1 MPDCKC
7 PGCTWGG
14 VCHTIK
20 VAHGSGR
27 ARKAQ
32 AAQAYWAAAIE
43 GRKAPIFK
51 NADLP
56 RCIFCPGKVSLQY
69 ARERKTICATC
80 EQAQE
85 SIFLSLAVQRAPKP
99 DPVTREPA
107 APTTRVN
114 NNKTSQGSVPG
125 TFKAR
130 SGIITRSCCFVPA
143 TRPCR
148 LSCKCETCKPTPRN
162 CAECRR
168 TMSHRESHL
177 GALVCSFCHDE
188 RDGQIKAKRSD
199 QYRCTSKVA
208 TNKLILQRLAQD
220 EAKYKNTEPASGTM
234 RVLQPFDFGDVPPCP
249 ELEFD
254 ESCTSSESDA
264 QSELA
269 HSVLGN
275 ADGEGYHYTLPQLDL
290 AELFRKSKT
299 VARNPCQ
306 DPAIIMIG
314 RKPAPIVR
322 EPKTWAQVAAA
333 SGAQNV
339 TIQRTKFEKKGPLDA
354 KVPTFKGGIT
364 AAIKRSFNPRRFT
377 DVRDTIAAAFDR
389 FEKVEP
395 ILQRTKFVAGL
406 WPRTGAERVIKD
418 GLRKIKSAWLISAL
432 KGENQEAAC
441 QAFNM
446 LQESLQRVTSIT
458 MAVFASESTQPKETL
473 TIIKKA
479 FALERAPTE
488 PAVITLPKL
497 VTGKCS
503 IITHSHWVPTAAELN
518 WVQTRDEAISK
529 GWKPAEATK
538 VVVSP
543 TPADREISPT
553 KNWTIDLSL
562 GQPFVPGLFRP
573 INSYRHG
580 RSPAMPMNLY

>member
-1 MPDCKC
+1 MPGCQC

-32 AAQAYWAAAIE
+32 AAQAFWAAAIK
-43 GRKAPIFK
+43 GSKAPIPK
-51 NADLP
+51 KVDLP
-56 RCIFCPGKVSLQY
+56 QCIFCSGKVNIESVRQ
-69 ARERKTICATC
+69 RKVICTAC
-80 EQAQE
+80 EDAQE
-85 SIFLSLAVQRAPKP
+85 SVFLSLAEQQASRPSPAP
-99 DPVTREPA
+99 REPA
-107 APTTRVN
+107 APIMRVN
-114 NNKTSQGSVPG
+114 NNKTSQGSIPG

-130 SGIITRSCCFVPA
+130 SGVVTRSCCFVPA
-143 TRPCR
+143 TKPCR
-148 LSCKCETCKPTPRN
+148 LSCKCKTCKPAARE
-162 CAECRR
+162 CAECHR
-168 TMSHRESHL
+168 TMSHRESNL
-177 GALVCSFCHDE
+177 GAIVCSFCHDE
-188 RDGQIKAKRSD
+188 QDGYKKAKCNDR
-199 QYRCTSKVA
+199 YRCTSKVA
-208 TNKLILQRLAQD
+208 TNNLILQRLAED
-220 EAKYKNTEPASGTM
+220 KIKYKNTEPASGAM
-234 RVLQPFDFGDVPPCP
+234 RALQPFDFGDVPPCP

-290 AELFRKSKT
+290 AELFRKSRKVT
-299 VARNPCQ
+299 YNPCQ
-306 DPAIIMIG
+306 DPAIITVG
-314 RKPAPIVR
+314 KKPAPIVQG
-322 EPKTWAQVAAA
+322 PKTWAQVAAA

-339 TIQRTKFEKKGPLDA
+339 TIPRTKFEKRGPLDA
-354 KVPTFKGGIT
+354 EVPTFKGGVT
-364 AAIKRSFNPRRFT
+364 AAIKRSFSPRRFT

-389 FEKVEP
+389 FQKVEP
-395 ILQRTKFVAGL
+395 ILQRTKFIAGF
-406 WPRTGAERVIKD
+406 WPRTEAERVIKN

-432 KGENQEAAC
+432 KGESQEAAC

-458 MAVFASESTQPKETL
+458 MAVFASESTRPKKTL
-473 TIIKKA
+473 TLIKKA
-479 FALERAPTE
+479 FAFEKAPTG

-497 VTGKCS
+497 VMGKCL
-503 IITHSHWVPTAAELN
+503 ITTHSYWVPTAAEIN
-518 WVQTRDEAISK
+518 WVQTRDEAVDK
-529 GWKPAEATK
+529 GWKPAETTK

-543 TPADREISPT
+543 TPADREISPSE
-553 KNWTIDLSL
+553 NWSIDLSL

-573 INSYRHG
+573 INSNRHG